1 MLRSLGSHSR
11 ILSRRPTW
19 AEMYFGRDQLTAELK
34 TLSRPHGTG
43 IFIYYIFFFLLN
55 EFIGCKWK

>member
-19 AEMYFGRDQLTAELK
+19 AEMHFGRDQLTAELK

-43 IFIYYIFFFLLN
+43 IFIYYIFFFP
-55 EFIGCKWK
+55 FK